1 MPKMAVIKPDDRR
14 RRRRGHMR
22 AGISTVRAALMR
34 MTAIFEFYAEV
45 RPLRKS
51 AYGTALMDQ
60 I

>member
-1 MPKMAVIKPDDRR
+1 
-14 RRRRGHMR
+14 MR